1 MKQTL
6 NKSKVNMGKIVAIT
20 GTSAMANAMRQINPD
35 VVAAYPITPQTAI
48 VEEFSSY
55 AANGKVKTGMITVE
69 SEHSAMSACIGASA
83 AGARVMTATSSA
95 GLALMWEML
104 YVASGVRTPII
115 MPMVNRAL
123 SAPINIHCDH
133 SDSMGARDAGWIQLY
148 SENAQEAYD
157 NLIQAV
163 RIGEHLDVRLP
174 VMVMMDGFITSHAI
188 DRLEILS
195 DEVVRNFVGD
205 FKALYPLLDV
215 EHPVTHGPF
224 DLYDY
229 NFEHKRGQ
237 AEGVRKAKQV
247 IIDVASE
254 FEKISGRKYELF
266 KTYKMD
272 DAEIAVIVL
281 SSTAGTAKTTV
292 DKLRNE
298 GIKAGL
304 IAPRVFRPFPAKE
317 LAEAINGLKAVAVM
331 DRSDSFNGIGGPVF
345 TEVTS
350 AACTHLKCAPIITDY
365 VYGIGG
371 RDCGPDQIEIVY
383 RDLVEDAKN
392 GKPKELV
399 HYLGIRE

>member
-1 MKQTL
+1 MKQTI
-6 NKSKVNMGKIVAIT
+6 NKSKVDMGKIVAVT
-20 GTSAMANAMRQINPD
+20 GTSAMASAMRQIDPD
-35 VVAAYPITPQTAI
+35 VVSAYPITPQTAI

-55 AANGKVKTGMITVE
+55 AANGKVKTEMITVE

-123 SAPINIHCDH
+123 SAPLNIHCDH
-133 SDSMGARDAGWIQLY
+133 SDSMGARDSGWIQLY

-188 DRLEILS
+188 ERLEILP
-195 DEVVRNFVGD
+195 DELVRNFVGD
-205 FKALYPLLDV
+205 FKALHPLLDI

-224 DLYDY
+224 DLFDY

-237 AEGVRKAKQV
+237 AQGMRNARQV
-247 IIDVASE
+247 IAEVAAD
-254 FEKISGRKYELF
+254 FEKVSGRKYDLF

-272 DAEIAVIVL
+272 DAEIAIIVL

-292 DKLRNE
+292 NKLRDE
-298 GIKAGL
+298 GIKAGI
-304 IAPRVFRPFPAKE
+304 IAPRVFRPFPDKE
-317 LAEAINGLKAVAVM
+317 LADALKGLKAVAVM
-331 DRSDSFNGIGGPVF
+331 DRSDSFSGVGGPVF
-345 TEVTS
+345 SEVTS
-350 AACTHLKCAPIITDY
+350 AVYSHLNDGPVITNY
-365 VYGIGG
+365 IYGIGG

-383 RDLVEDAKN
+383 RDLAEDAKN
-392 GKPKELV
+392 GAAKEIV
-399 HYLGIRE
+399 RYLGVRE